1 MVRPKGFLYYE
12 RLLLE
17 SYREGAREAL
27 RPEATEAEV
36 ETLAMQYYEGP
47 RQRDGE
53 GQQGGF
59 GSAARRS

>member
-27 RPEATEAEV
+27 GPEATEAEV
-36 ETLAMQYYEGP
+36 ETLARQYYEGP
-47 RQRDGE
+47 QRDGE
-53 GQQGGF
+53 GRQGGF